1 MTLGSNPSFHLIPPV
16 WHEQDTATLRA
27 SASLFFKMEIILSSS
42 FHYEDQMREAKHWA
56 HRKPSGT
63 RAIWLLFTGS
73 TIVWAYIYGQI
84 KMGSGRGDPH
94 QLGMPGLRQWA
105 MKSLFYVSAFLHFL
119 LLDHSFS
126 NLAFRITCRP
136 DQRNQNLQSQTQ
148 ALGFWKL
155 LALTS
160 LLSSKPIY
168 LFHHSFW
175 ISPPQH
181 IQNWPPA
188 LRSKCGP
195 LSVFLLPMNGISQPI
210 PIAKHL
216 EVFL

>member
-1 MTLGSNPSFHLIPPV
+1 MKIRWENRSKALGTQEALRNKGDMITIYRINDSMSLHLWADKDGIWKRWPTPAGDAWIKAVGNEVSVLRFCFLTL
-16 WHEQDTATLRA
+16 
-27 SASLFFKMEIILSSS
+27 
-42 FHYEDQMREAKHWA
+42 
-56 HRKPSGT
+56 
-63 RAIWLLFTGS
+63 S
-73 TIVWAYIYGQI
+73 T
-84 KMGSGRGDPH
+84 
-94 QLGMPGLRQWA
+94 
-105 MKSLFYVSAFLHFL
+105 
-119 LLDHSFS
+119 LDHSFS